1 MNIRRQPN
9 VHELFAARAVSQPD
23 GIAVVSGDQ
32 RISYAEL
39 DERANQLANYLHANG
54 TGPGSVVMVS
64 LERSVDTVVALLA
77 VLKAGGAY
85 LPVEP
90 GVPDSRVQT
99 FVKETGCATAITHAK
114 DLPRFAAFLD
124 TAVTAAAGR
133 AGGYPSQAPD
143 TAVDGSDAAYV
154 IYTSGSTGTPKGV
167 VVDHGSLGHLI
178 SELVEYYAITPADRV
193 LQFGALSFDTS
204 IEQIT
209 VALVGGATLVLPDM
223 AWAPSELPDR
233 LRAHGV
239 TVMDLTPAYWRRFL
253 SELAARPGE
262 LPVRLT
268 VVGGEAVRA
277 EDCRLALDLLPD
289 VRLVN
294 AYGLT
299 ETTIT
304 SCVMDL
310 TADVLPARG
319 AAPVGPPLPGTAVY
333 VLDDEQRPVGQGE
346 RGEIYIGGRG
356 VARYLSADA
365 GAQDRFSP
373 DPFAGRP
380 EARMY
385 RTGDV
390 GAWTPEGNLEVVGR
404 IDRQLKIRG
413 FRVEPGEIEATLAA
427 HELVDTVAV
436 TDYEQS
442 GQRRLAAYCTVPNG
456 APRTLEPAELREFLA
471 GYLPDYMVP
480 TTFVVLPELPLT
492 VNGKVDLAALPEP
505 SAEPVSGADT
515 ADEATVVN
523 LFERGIARLWCQV
536 LERDRIGPHDN
547 FFALGGNSILAAEL
561 LAKVRGT
568 FGVLITQVRPLI
580 RLLLEDATLR
590 SFAHAVQDARAGTLA
605 GDDTR
610 KRVDFAAES
619 ELDVAIPATAA
630 DPARWQDPGHILLT
644 GATGFLGIYLLREL
658 LSTTD
663 AVVHC
668 LVRAD
673 DADGVLARVQAT
685 ARHYFRDDLA
695 AHLAE
700 GRVVGVPGDLE
711 KPLLGLSEE
720 DFDRLARS
728 VDVIHHPGG
737 RVNFIY
743 PYSHM
748 RPANVSGTREI
759 IRMAARY
766 RNAPVHYTS
775 TMAVVAG
782 FGTAGVRHVDEDT
795 PLAHPDH
802 LSVGYVESKW
812 VAEALLLKAAEQGL
826 PVAIYRAAD
835 ISGDRVT
842 GAWNTATE
850 MCAMKKF
857 VIDTGTAPVAE
868 LPLDY
873 TPVDCFAA
881 AVAHIAATSL
891 PRGDVY
897 HLTNPGKVN
906 IAELVARMRAR
917 GHEIRDVSWAEWLEE
932 LVALAVEQ
940 PEHPMTPFA
949 PLFIDRCATGEM
961 SVAEMYLETTF
972 PSFSRTNVENAL
984 RGSGIEIPP
993 VDAAMLDSYLAYLTD
1008 IDFLRAA

>member
-1 MNIRRQPN
+1 MNIRRHTS
-9 VHELFAARAVSQPD
+9 VHELFAARAAERPD

-32 RISYAEL
+32 RITYAEL
-39 DERANQLANYLHANG
+39 AERAGQLAQYLRHNG
-54 TGPGSVVMVS
+54 TGPGSVVMVHMD
-64 LERSVDTVVALLA
+64 RSIDTIVALLGI
-77 VLKAGGAY
+77 LSAGGVY

-90 GVPDSRVQT
+90 GVPEGRLRGFAEQ
-99 FVKETGCATAITHAK
+99 TGCTTVVTRAK
-114 DLPRFAAFLD
+114 DAHR
-124 TAVTAAAGR
+124 VTAFADLAVSAEAGAAG
-133 AGGYPSQAPD
+133 GFPPFAPD
-143 TAVDGSDAAYV
+143 VAVSEVDPAYV

-167 VVDHGSLGHLI
+167 VVDHGSLAYVIG
-178 SELVEYYAITPADRV
+178 ELVAYYGITPDDNV

-204 IEQIT
+204 IEQIMVT
-209 VALVGGATLVLPDM
+209 LTAGATLVLPDM

-233 LRAHGV
+233 LRRHGV

-253 SELAARPGE
+253 TEFAARPVD
-262 LPVRLT
+262 LPLRLSI
-268 VVGGEAVRA
+268 VGGEAVRA
-277 EDCRLALDLLPD
+277 EDCRTALELMPG

-304 SCVMDL
+304 SCVVDL
-310 TADVLPARG
+310 TADILPARG
-319 AAPVGPPLPGTAVY
+319 AAPVGPPLPGSTVH
-333 VLDDEQRPVGQGE
+333 VLDADLRPVPAGE
-346 RGEIYIGGRG
+346 RGEICIGGRG
-356 VARYLSADA
+356 VARYLHAD
-365 GAQDRFSP
+365 DRARERYV
-373 DPFAGRP
+373 DNPFGEGRL
-380 EARMY
+380 Y
-385 RTGDV
+385 RTGDL

-413 FRVEPGEIEATLAA
+413 FRVEPGEVEATLAA
-427 HELVDTVAV
+427 HELVDGVAV
-436 TDYEQS
+436 TDYEQN
-442 GQRRLAAYCTVPNG
+442 GQRRLAAYYTVPPG
-456 APRTLEPAELREFLA
+456 ATLDAAELKEFAA
-471 GYLPDYMVP
+471 GFLPDYLVP
-480 TTFVVLPELPLT
+480 SAFVALPELPLKT
-492 VNGKVDLAALPEP
+492 NGKVDLTALPTPE
-505 SAEPVSGADT
+505 
-515 ADEATVVN
+515 TVVASEEDDSRVVS
-523 LFERGIARLWCQV
+523 LFERGVARLWCQV
-536 LERDRIGPHDN
+536 LERDKVGPHDN

-568 FGVLITQVRPLI
+568 FGVMITQVRPLI
-580 RLLLEDATLR
+580 RLLLEDASLR
-590 SFAHAVQDARAGTLA
+590 SFAFAVQAARAGTLP

-619 ELDVAIPATAA
+619 ELDVPISAVAPDTP
-630 DPARWQDPGHILLT
+630 DWQDPKHVFLT
-644 GATGFLGIYLLREL
+644 GATGFLGTYLLREL
-658 LSTTD
+658 LTTTD

-673 DADGVLARVQAT
+673 DADTAMARLQSAAT
-685 ARHYFRDDLA
+685 HYYADDLA
-695 AHLAE
+695 AYRLA
-700 GRVVGVPGDLE
+700 GRVVAVPGDLA
-711 KPLLGLSEE
+711 KPGLGLSDE
-720 DFDRLARS
+720 DFDRFART

-737 RVNFIY
+737 LVNFIY

-748 RPANVSGTREI
+748 RPANVEGTREI

-766 RNAPVHYTS
+766 RNTPIHYTS

-795 PLAHPDH
+795 PLAHADH

-857 VIDTGTAPVAE
+857 VVDSGTAPIAE

-873 TPVDCFAA
+873 TPVDVFAA
-881 AVAHIAATSL
+881 AVAHIAATKL

-906 IAELVARMRAR
+906 IADLVARMRAR
-917 GHEIRDVSWAEWLEE
+917 GHEIREVSWQEWLDE
-932 LVALAVEQ
+932 LVKLAVEH

-961 SVAEMYLETTF
+961 SVAEMYLEDTF
-972 PSFSRTNVENAL
+972 PVFSRTNVENAL
-984 RGSGIEIPP
+984 AGSGIVIPP
-993 VDAAMLDSYLAYLTD
+993 VDAAMLDSYLDYLTD